1 VLELEAGAGVEG
13 DGAVDDGVDGV
24 CDSVAGVAPVAPE
37 VAVDGEAAVIADV
50 AAPAVEP
57 FECPDAD
64 AAKPPIRTVAPM
76 AADPVATVSF
86 LTRLRLKS
94 RLCADG
100 SRLLIPAF
108 EQPFL
113 NAS

>member
-1 VLELEAGAGVEG
+1 
-13 DGAVDDGVDGV
+13 
-24 CDSVAGVAPVAPE
+24 
-37 VAVDGEAAVIADV
+37 
-50 AAPAVEP
+50 
-57 FECPDAD
+57 
-64 AAKPPIRTVAPM
+64 M